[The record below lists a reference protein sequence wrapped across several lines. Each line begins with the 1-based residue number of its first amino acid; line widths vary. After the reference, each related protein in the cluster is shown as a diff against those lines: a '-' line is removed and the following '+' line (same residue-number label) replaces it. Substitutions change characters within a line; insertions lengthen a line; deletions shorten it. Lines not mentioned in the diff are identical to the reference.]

1 MLIEDVLLVLQADK
15 EKYKQEVEL
24 LHVQSGS
31 LEADAA
37 DGATEVR
44 KLEARIDE
52 LMANHK
58 SALLEDKK
66 FMQLRIDDLS
76 QQNSMV
82 SY

>member
-1 MLIEDVLLVLQADK
+1 MLIVDVLLLPQADK

-24 LHVQSGS
+24 LHVQSGG

-44 KLEARIDE
+44 KLEARIDD

-58 SALLEDKK
+58 STLLEEKK

-76 QQNSMV
+76 MQSSTV